1 MVPLFTSARWTMCR
15 TTVRPLRALAPR
27 PIAVLARL
35 SRSPSRYRF
44 DLGVLFL
51 YFVWLLL
58 LSVIFMSAI
67 PDKYLRS
74 QSGICFFTVPPIS
87 DFLHIFL
94 ISRVIFLIVFRWSN
108 VWRNSLEEQNPM
120 VLSQTRPITSRFFP
134 SKYLI
139 KNRLSCWSVF
149 FFLLL
154 LVFPPWRSL

>member
-1 MVPLFTSARWTMCR
+1 
-15 TTVRPLRALAPR
+15 
-27 PIAVLARL
+27 
-35 SRSPSRYRF
+35 
-44 DLGVLFL
+44 
-51 YFVWLLL
+51 
-58 LSVIFMSAI
+58 MSAI

-139 KNRLSCWSVF
+139 KYRLSCWSVF